1 MCFQTAH
8 ALRVTACSALQEN
21 YVYDEGPG
29 TKSWSVAVSR
39 GIDASGNSIGPLN
52 DTVTVVYRF
61 EGDSALSGG
70 DYSSADGELVFKTGE
85 VQKTIA
91 FVINDDDIP
100 EIKES
105 FKIRLQTL
113 RGEAVFVNP
122 SVAEVT
128 INANDYPSGV
138 ITFKPVAEGSG
149 EAPVIRISEDIYTL
163 ATFTVLRTEGTFGQ
177 VSVGWYLA
185 RSDSKTDPVAQ
196 DVGPTQGQV
205 VFADGENEKQIEL
218 TIVQDSLP
226 EPAEQFDITL
236 QADSLTGDAQ
246 VRGITT
252 AKLIIEDSDNV
263 YGSVEF
269 GPDTSHRIDIVST
282 TCSCLSGGW

>member
-1 MCFQTAH
+1 MFPNSTCTYGD
-8 ALRVTACSALQEN
+8 CSVLQEN

-52 DTVTVVYRF
+52 NTVTVMYRF
-61 EGDSALSGG
+61 EGGTALSGG
-70 DYSSADGELVFKTGE
+70 DYTSADGELVFEAGE
-85 VQKTIA
+85 TQKTIT
-91 FVINDDDIP
+91 FVINDDVIP

-113 RGEAVFVNP
+113 RGDAVFVNP
-122 SVAEVT
+122 NVVEVT

-138 ITFKPVAEGSG
+138 ITFKPVSEGSG
-149 EAPVIRISEDIYTL
+149 EAPMTRINEDTYTL
-163 ATFTVLRTEGTFGQ
+163 ATFTVLRTEGTFGE
-177 VSVGWYLA
+177 VSVGWYVV
-185 RSDSKTDPVAQ
+185 RSGDKTEAVAQ
-196 DVGPTQGQV
+196 DVGPTEGQV

-226 EPAEQFDITL
+226 EPAEQFDVIL

-252 AKLIIEDSDNV
+252 ANLIIEDSDNV

-269 GPDTSHRIDIVST
+269 GPDTSHRVDIVSMSAALHLAV
-282 TCSCLSGGW
+282 CSL